1 MPVKDIYD
9 TQMMLA
15 SVNAAKD
22 MYEKG
27 IEEMKEFR
35 KEYGDFY
42 SPIQS
47 DMDWYNKEVLSP
59 VRDTINNLYA
69 AGIDPLRS
77 PEGRAAISKAINGI
91 NIGAVNQ
98 KKRDAENAALYI
110 KSRNEAMKNN
120 TWNPDYE
127 RAMLGGQLLEEWD
140 GSLGNWTATS
150 VSPYLDYEQKY
161 GHLFDKMGYEY
172 DAEESKKHPGFL
184 VSTKNKD
191 RMRAILSASR
201 PDLVNDP
208 QYQYDLNRL
217 KDALKITHPDASDED
232 LTALATT
239 AIENEIVERNY
250 KGGMQMVEDPKYK
263 AELEYKYADKLDAAK
278 SARDWYYKKLERA
291 GTPGYDLAGNPIPG
305 SGGDTDD
312 SYNLSMNLYERGV
325 RNALGLDPEAYGG
338 IASLDPE
345 TTEQSAKNWLK
356 YEYRVSHSADPVE
369 LLGHANNLPSDFLT
383 KHLRRAPIVKLNNQ
397 DVNGPEMT
405 RLMPDDKQRMF
416 SKKELNDLLRTSTVG
431 FADDSGST
439 WGHRT
444 YWKYTKPNKQLKG
457 VDSSKANYGFY
468 TDTSR
473 KVVSGIVD
481 GSFRTFVPVVIADES
496 GSYTRDYYYEV
507 GIQGVQNGNPQDYY
521 SAGFSFRPDPNAS
534 FGLQIRDPNVESAM
548 RVKGSDLTSTSVE
561 SVY

>member
-47 DMDWYNKEVLSP
+47 DMDWYSKEVLSP

-77 PEGRAAISKAINGI
+77 PEGRAAISKAINSI

-172 DAEESKKHPGFL
+172 DPEESKKHPGML

-201 PDLVNDP
+201 PDLINDP

-217 KDALKITHPDASDED
+217 KDALKITNPNASDEE

-250 KGGMQMVEDPKYK
+250 KGGMQMVEDPI
-263 AELEYKYADKLDAAK
+263 ARENRSFQHQLVLEDRRHEHELIEKQTPSAK
-278 SARDWYYKKLERA
+278 SSSSSSS
-291 GTPGYDLAGNPIPG
+291 GSG
-305 SGGDTDD
+305 SGG
-312 SYNLSMNLYERGV
+312 SGAPAIFREAASRLPQSQGPLLKGIGESVGYGV
-325 RNALGLDPEAYGG
+325 FDEPHY
-338 IASLDPE
+338 
-345 TTEQSAKNWLK
+345 QWM
-356 YEYRVSHSADPVE
+356 DPVGTGIRE
-369 LLGHANNLPSDFLT
+369 
-383 KHLRRAPIVKLNNQ
+383 VKSQKGGNFGYFIPASQLNKVYRSEEYNQ
-397 DVNGPEMT
+397 DGSKVRATADISGRDTYFIPSGQMHAE
-405 RLMPDDKQRMF
+405 RDDYGTIRYYI
-416 SKKELNDLLRTSTVG
+416 SGALLSGTGDDAYQIGLYGVG
-431 FADDSGST
+431 SAGGS
-439 WGHRT
+439 RT
-444 YWKYTKPNKQLKG
+444 YEIEVTERAFNYAKKQ
-457 VDSSKANYGFY
+457 
-468 TDTSR
+468 
-473 KVVSGIVD
+473 
-481 GSFRTFVPVVIADES
+481 
-496 GSYTRDYYYEV
+496 
-507 GIQGVQNGNPQDYY
+507 
-521 SAGFSFRPDPNAS
+521 AS
-534 FGLQIRDPNVESAM
+534 TNSPFN
-548 RVKGSDLTSTSVE
+548 
-561 SVY
+561 